1 MPVMTLGRYMS
12 HLDTVQVGPDK
23 VIFLTNGIKSSK
35 EMLFFLNTAKNDN
48 KKPSRA
54 AKPPP
59 IKSIINDSTVK
70 NKTVTG
76 KVLCNKMHSAT
87 QEEVLQMMASRIKEH
102 QADLHAGLQVTSLSK
117 HTNIMNI

>member
-1 MPVMTLGRYMS
+1 MPVMNLGRYMS

-23 VIFLTNGIKSSK
+23 VIFLTNDVKSSK

-48 KKPSRA
+48 EKPSRA
-54 AKPPP
+54 AMAPP
-59 IKSIINDSTVK
+59 IKSIVNGSTVK

-87 QEEVLQMMASRIKEH
+87 QEEVLQMMACRIKEH

-117 HTNIMNI
+117 HTNMMNI